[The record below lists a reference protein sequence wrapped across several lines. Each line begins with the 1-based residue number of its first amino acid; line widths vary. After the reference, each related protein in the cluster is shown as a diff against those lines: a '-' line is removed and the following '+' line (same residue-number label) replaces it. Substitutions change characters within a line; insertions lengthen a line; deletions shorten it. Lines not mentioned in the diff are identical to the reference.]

1 MGRLILTTTF
11 FTPVQSG
18 IKEVENLM
26 RAQVDGAQHPDL
38 RAAFEHLMSAG
49 GKRIRPTLGLLVG
62 NMLGGNHE
70 KLITLGAA
78 VEMLHTATLV
88 HDDLIDGALLRRGT
102 PTLNA
107 RWSPAATVLT
117 GDFLFAR
124 AAKLA
129 AEADYLPLM
138 KLFAETLAIIV
149 SGELTQMFAAHGS
162 LSRENYTNRIYAKT
176 ASLFEMSALAA
187 AMVSTESEAIRQ
199 AMKTYGYETGMA
211 FQIVDDILDYT
222 GDQAAVGKPL
232 GSDLL
237 NGLVTL
243 PAIYY
248 AETHPHDPDV
258 RALPEGGWTDTERV
272 ARLVEKIR
280 NSDSIRL
287 SAAEASGHIQRAL
300 ATLETFPLGVEQ
312 QALRELAQYIIE
324 RNF

>member
-1 MGRLILTTTF
+1 
-11 FTPVQSG
+11 
-18 IKEVENLM
+18 M
-26 RAQVDGAQHPDL
+26 RAQVDAQQHPDL
-38 RAAFEHLMSAG
+38 KAALEHLLSAG
-49 GKRIRPTLGLLVG
+49 GKRIRPTLSLLVG
-62 NMLGGNHE
+62 HMLGGSHE

-88 HDDLIDGALLRRGT
+88 HDDLIDGALLRRGI

-129 AEADYLPLM
+129 AEVDYLPLM
-138 KLFAETLAIIV
+138 RLFAETLAIIV
-149 SGELTQMFAAHGS
+149 GGELTQMFSSHGS
-162 LSRENYTNRIYAKT
+162 LSRENYYQRIYAKT
-176 ASLFEMSALAA
+176 ASLFEMSTLAA
-187 AMVSTESEAIRQ
+187 AMVSTEDEAIRQ

-222 GDQAAVGKPL
+222 GEQTAVGKPL

-248 AETHPHDPDV
+248 AEARPDDPDV
-258 RALPEGGWTDTERV
+258 HALPEGGWSDAERV
-272 ARLVEKIR
+272 QRLVERIR
-280 NSDSIRL
+280 SSPAIEQ
-287 SAAEASGHIQRAL
+287 AMQEARAHVHRAIDAL
-300 ATLETFPLGVEQ
+300 LPFHPSTERDALE
-312 QALRELAQYIIE
+312 ELARYIVA
-324 RNF
+324 RQV

>member
-1 MGRLILTTTF
+1 MTITF
-11 FTPVQSG
+11 FTPVQGG

-38 RAAFEHLMSAG
+38 RAAFEHLMTAG
-49 GKRIRPTLGLLVG
+49 GKRIRPTLGLLAG
-62 NMLGGNHE
+62 NMLGGDPK

-88 HDDLIDGALLRRGT
+88 HDDLIDGALLRRGI

-129 AEADYLPLM
+129 AEVDHQPLM

-149 SGELTQMFAAHGS
+149 NGELTQLFAARGS
-162 LSRENYTNRIYAKT
+162 ISRENYYQRIYAKT
-176 ASLFEMSALAA
+176 ASLFEMSARSA
-187 AMVSTESEAIRQ
+187 AMVSPANDETVETLRVF
-199 AMKTYGYETGMA
+199 GYETGMA
-211 FQIVDDILDYT
+211 FQIVDDILDFN
-222 GDQAAVGKPL
+222 GDQAAVGKPV

-237 NGLVTL
+237 QGLVTL
-243 PAIYY
+243 PALYY
-248 AETHPHDPDV
+248 VESHPEDDDV
-258 RALPEGGWTDTERV
+258 RLLKDGGWGNRERME
-272 ARLVEKIR
+272 RLVL
-280 NSDSIRL
+280 SIRK
-287 SAAEASGHIQRAL
+287 SKAIGHAMDEARERIERAL
-300 ATLETFPLGVEQ
+300 AAIEGFQPSTEWG
-312 QALRELAQYIIE
+312 ALNELARYIGD